1 MAEPSGLKVI
11 IVEDEPVFRLI
22 YKGVL
27 ENAGYKVLEAEDGV
41 KGLEMIKNEKPD
53 VVLLDLILPRMGGYE
68 VLKKLREDKQLSSIP
83 VIILSVLGGEENVE
97 KAMELGVV
105 HYRVKGDS
113 SPTNI
118 LNTIQTLLEE
128 K

>member
-27 ENAGYKVLEAEDGV
+27 ENAGYTVIEAEDGV
-41 KGLEMIKNEKPD
+41 KGLEMIKKERPD

-68 VLKKLREDKQLSSIP
+68 VLKNLRDLPNRSP
-83 VIILSVLGGEENVE
+83 NMRNRIL
-97 KAMELGVV
+97 
-105 HYRVKGDS
+105 
-113 SPTNI
+113 
-118 LNTIQTLLEE
+118 
-128 K
+128 